1 MPRPPAGASS
11 VFINAPFDSA
21 YERQFVAIVASVIA
35 IGRTPR
41 CVLEVAERG
50 TGRLRRLLELI
61 EDCDVSLHDL
71 SRVGVPARF
80 NMPFELG
87 LACAVANLPK
97 RRPRHAFVLLER
109 QRYRLQRTL
118 SDLNGFDPY
127 IHNGTVSGA
136 IESVLDALR
145 PRSGAPSTQT
155 VYRFYRTMA
164 VVAGRLTNKGQ
175 HSLFTRSRYL
185 ELVAVGVERASQAKL
200 INP

>member
-1 MPRPPAGASS
+1 MAARPTGASS
-11 VFINAPFDSA
+11 VFINAPFDTA
-21 YERQFVAIVASVIA
+21 YEPQFIAIVAATIA

-50 TGRLRRLLELI
+50 TGRLRRLLQLI
-61 EDCDVSLHDL
+61 EACDVSLHDL

-87 LACAVANLPK
+87 LACAVANLRQ
-97 RRPRHAFVLLER
+97 RRPRHAFILLER
-109 QRYRLQRTL
+109 RRYRLQITL

-127 IHNGTVSGA
+127 IHNGTVSGT

-145 PRSGAPSTQT
+145 PRSNAPSTQT
-155 VYRFYRTMA
+155 VFRFYRTLA
-164 VVAGRLTNKGQ
+164 VVANQLTNNGKQ
-175 HSLFTRSRYL
+175 TLFTRSRFL
-185 ELVAVGVERASQAKL
+185 ELVPVGIERATQAGL